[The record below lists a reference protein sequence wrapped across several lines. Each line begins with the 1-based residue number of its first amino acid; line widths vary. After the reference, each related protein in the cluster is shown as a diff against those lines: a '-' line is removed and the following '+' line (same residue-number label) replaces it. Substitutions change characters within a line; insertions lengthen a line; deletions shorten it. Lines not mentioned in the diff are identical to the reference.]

1 MLLRNSIAEKLLSLT
16 LILSLGW
23 ILFGVPYKFV
33 FDQKLIRKEIK
44 QRIKQGVSESEMF
57 VFNLKSLHSDA
68 NVEWVNSHEFKKG
81 NQLFDVVRTEG
92 DLLYCINDT
101 QEEKLFSKLDE
112 LTQKAG
118 DFKSNGKKT
127 FHLKLF
133 FAGDFFEH
141 AASFAILSGSLQNSH
156 SALLEGEAYRPEWPP
171 EVF

>member
-44 QRIKQGVSESEMF
+44 QRIKQGVPESEMF

-101 QEEKLFSKLDE
+101 QEEKLFSNLDD
-112 LTQKAG
+112 LTEKASESRG
-118 DFKSNGKKT
+118 TIKKT
-127 FHLKLF
+127 IPIQLSCFHYEAWTF
-133 FAGDFFEH
+133 F
-141 AASFAILSGSLQNSH
+141 LSCDPFLIVSRTISPCTGYLPS
-156 SALLEGEAYRPEWPP
+156 PFDPP
-171 EVF
+171 CC